1 MFIVA
6 EGLSLGKKGSL
17 TCIMG
22 SDRLVLHSST
32 LNSSWPAYLL
42 KYKQFCVGCE
52 DIIAEGLSLDNLVS
66 ILSWSS
72 EPHGSQWVHNQALHF
87 IREEFLQILHSSV
100 LMELSREYLKEALSS
115 DFLQV
120 RSTLSSYTCNV
131 KIQA

>member
-1 MFIVA
+1 MTSIFNIY
-6 EGLSLGKKGSL
+6 GN
-17 TCIMG
+17 
-22 SDRLVLHSST
+22 HF
-32 LNSSWPAYLL
+32 Y
-42 KYKQFCVGCE
+42 VGCE

-120 RSTLSSYTCNV
+120 RSILSSYACNV
-131 KIQA
+131 KI

>member
-1 MFIVA
+1 
-6 EGLSLGKKGSL
+6 
-17 TCIMG
+17 MG

-120 RSTLSSYTCNV
+120 RSTLAVFIYM
-131 KIQA
+131 